1 MRLRD
6 WLRANQTNV
15 IAFGRKLGLRYP
27 KSAYRYL
34 GVPPKRVPRP
44 EIMARIKVLTGGKVT
59 ADDFYAPLT
68 DEEAA
73 TPFVW

>member
-1 MRLRD
+1 
-6 WLRANQTNV
+6 
-15 IAFGRKLGLRYP
+15 
-27 KSAYRYL
+27 
-34 GVPPKRVPRP
+34 
-44 EIMARIKVLTGGKVT
+44 MARIKVLTGGKVT